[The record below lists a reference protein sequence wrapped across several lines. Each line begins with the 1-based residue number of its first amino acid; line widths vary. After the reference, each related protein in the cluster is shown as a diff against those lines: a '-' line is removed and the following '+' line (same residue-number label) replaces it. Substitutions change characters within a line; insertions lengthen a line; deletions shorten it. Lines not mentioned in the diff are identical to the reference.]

1 MITWIVIA
9 IRSHLIMEFCERLQK
24 NSEYFPFHWDL
35 VGSRLPTDIE
45 TSKRCAPTTKEECT
59 HERFTGITV
68 VLFIR
73 KHVTKV
79 FHVDT
84 KRESEKKRESETKGK
99 GQTLLEKREV
109 RISSVLLNLCKCAT
123 YSIQDRHTRAAFIS
137 GPRCGCTRRVGS
149 ICIPP
154 REEDI
159 VWIVST
165 RARLYGNK
173 FPWEYRGNRGYFI
186 PFCIDLLSYIA
197 IVRH

>member
-1 MITWIVIA
+1 MIMWIVIA
-9 IRSHLIMEFCERLQK
+9 IRSHLIMEFCERLRK
-24 NSEYFPFHWDL
+24 NSEHFFFHCDP

-45 TSKRCAPTTKEECT
+45 TSKRCAPTTKEKCT

-79 FHVDT
+79 FYVNT
-84 KRESEKKRESETKGK
+84 KRESEKKRESETEGK
-99 GQTLLEKREV
+99 GQTPLEKREV
-109 RISSVLLNLCKCAT
+109 RISSVLNLCKCAT
-123 YSIQDRHTRAAFIS
+123 YSTIQDRHTRAAFIR
-137 GPRCGCTRRVGS
+137 GPRCGCTRRIGS
-149 ICIPP
+149 ICVSP

-159 VWIVST
+159 VST
-165 RARLYGNK
+165 GARLYGNK

-186 PFCIDLLSYIA
+186 PFCIDLPSYIA

>member
-1 MITWIVIA
+1 
-9 IRSHLIMEFCERLQK
+9 MEFCERLRK
-24 NSEYFPFHWDL
+24 NSEHFSFHCDP

-45 TSKRCAPTTKEECT
+45 TSKRCAPTTKEKCT

-79 FHVDT
+79 FYVNT
-84 KRESEKKRESETKGK
+84 KRESEKKRESETEGK
-99 GQTLLEKREV
+99 GQTPLEKREV
-109 RISSVLLNLCKCAT
+109 RISSVLNLCKCAT
-123 YSIQDRHTRAAFIS
+123 YSTIQDRRTRAAFIR
-137 GPRCGCTRRVGS
+137 GPRCGCTRRIGS
-149 ICIPP
+149 ICVPP

-165 RARLYGNK
+165 GARLYGNK

-186 PFCIDLLSYIA
+186 PFCIDLPSYIA